1 MADSNLPYVLEGEYR
16 DVYEVAAIGS
26 GLMETDMDCRD
37 GYKLRIFF
45 ELVKVMTGIKSKK
58 MFAINGCFY

>member
-37 GYKLRIFF
+37 RGKLASIIFF
-45 ELVKVMTGIKSKK
+45 IYEKIGDTSEGVRLVDRCS
-58 MFAINGCFY
+58 C